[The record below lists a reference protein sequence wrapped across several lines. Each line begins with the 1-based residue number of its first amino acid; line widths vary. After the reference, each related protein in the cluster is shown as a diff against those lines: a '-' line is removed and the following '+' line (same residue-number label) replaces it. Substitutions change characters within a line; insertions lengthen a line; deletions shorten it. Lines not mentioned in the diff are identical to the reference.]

1 MQSLRFGRKLGGD
14 VALDICFDCQGIW
27 FDDRESMQLTP
38 AAVVS
43 LFGMIHQHRQRP
55 RRALANVMVCPRCD
69 EGLSPLRDVVKHGR
83 FNYLRCAAHGR
94 FTVFSQFL
102 VEKGFVRQVNAA
114 EISRLRVD
122 VVQLNCSACGA
133 PVDLRKESACGYCQA
148 PIVVLDADA
157 VNKALAD
164 YLHRPVDLPSPV
176 TAMARRP
183 AQAPAAVDAGAVDLL
198 LEGISSAWE
207 VALS

>member
-14 VALDICFDCQGIW
+14 VALDVCFACQGIW
-27 FDDRESMQLTP
+27 FDDRESMQLAP
-38 AAVVS
+38 ASVVA
-43 LFGMIHQHRQRP
+43 LFGLIHEHRDRP
-55 RRALANVMVCPRCD
+55 RQALASVMHCPRCRKA
-69 EGLSPLRDVVKHGR
+69 LSPLRDVVKHGR
-83 FNYLRCAAHGR
+83 FNYLRCAEHGR

-114 EISRLRVD
+114 EISRLRIEVA
-122 VVQLNCSACGA
+122 QLNCSACGA

-164 YLHRPVDLPSPV
+164 YLQRPVALPV
-176 TAMARRP
+176 TAPMPRRP
-183 AQAPAAVDAGAVDLL
+183 APGQVPADPGAVDLL

-207 VALS
+207 HALS